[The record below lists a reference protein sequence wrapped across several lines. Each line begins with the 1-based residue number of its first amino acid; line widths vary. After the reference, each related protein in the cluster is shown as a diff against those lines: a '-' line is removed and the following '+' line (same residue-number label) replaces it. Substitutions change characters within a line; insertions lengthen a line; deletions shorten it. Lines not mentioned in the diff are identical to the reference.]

1 MLQKG
6 DLVPHLEV
14 ETVHGQ
20 MLRYSTIWQQR
31 NLVLVVLPRLE
42 SHSIA
47 TYVSELTARLAEFGE
62 QSTKC
67 VITRERVAGIP
78 APGVLVADRWGEI
91 VYVAATAE
99 VADLPSPD
107 ELLDWVEYV
116 QNQCPECQGEAK

>member
-20 MLRYSTIWQQR
+20 VFRYSTIWQQT
-31 NLVLVVLPRLE
+31 NLVLVVLPRSE
-42 SHSIA
+42 SPSIA
-47 TYVSELTARLAEFGE
+47 TYVSELTARLAEFSE
-62 QSTKC
+62 QGTKC
-67 VITRERVAGIP
+67 VITRERAAGIA

-91 VYVAATAE
+91 GYVTT
-99 VADLPSPD
+99 VADVSDLPSAQD
-107 ELLDWVEYV
+107 LLDWVAYV